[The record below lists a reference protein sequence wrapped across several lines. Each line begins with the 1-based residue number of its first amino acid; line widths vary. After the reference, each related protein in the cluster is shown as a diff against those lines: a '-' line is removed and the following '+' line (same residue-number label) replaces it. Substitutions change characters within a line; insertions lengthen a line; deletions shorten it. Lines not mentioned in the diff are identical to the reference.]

1 MYLVYVLINI
11 LVNSLPKFKV
21 INNSLYNFFQ
31 IMCIKL
37 IILLLKYYVMETL
50 NASFHADIRF
60 SVYNLNVASKIF
72 LILSQNLWFN
82 FVVFALI
89 N

>member
-1 MYLVYVLINI
+1 MCIYVLINI
-11 LVNSLPKFKV
+11 LVNSFPKFKV

-50 NASFHADIRF
+50 YYFTADIQF
-60 SVYNLNVASKIF
+60 SVYNQNVAS
-72 LILSQNLWFN
+72 
-82 FVVFALI
+82 
-89 N
+89 